1 MKRPSFRVKPKKC
14 KLELQSYKM
23 NQSNVPIEHVQ
34 HQPIIDDEDSL
45 LVKAR
50 ERWAEMSGVQSQSTK
65 SPQKVKKAEK
75 TEVVHKQHS
84 KVTFIDVEEKQTF
97 KPISSTPVTG

>member
-1 MKRPSFRVKPKKC
+1 
-14 KLELQSYKM
+14 M

-50 ERWAEMSGVQSQSTK
+50 ERWAEMSGVQS
-65 SPQKVKKAEK
+65 PQKVKKPEK
-75 TEVVHKQHS
+75 PQNLQKQHS

-97 KPISSTPVTG
+97 KPVSSTPVTGRKL